1 MKVPR
6 LRLPVCGRARAAG
19 GMMLPVTPPP
29 PLTAEDS
36 AGAMPTAS
44 LWRELADGSARWGVR
59 LVVTVAIGVALA
71 GLVPI
76 LAYFLAATNP
86 AWNRGSGGV
95 SPEDGLIAFLVAMA
109 AGGYL
114 AACAWLWTRTGRR
127 RAVVGPVVLTIAI
140 AAATFTLGVL
150 VDDNLGGDQE
160 MVVLGLGLLAFAGVL
175 LVWLNAFRRRGPRWR
190 ALRDR
195 QDGLPDVRCPT
206 CNYRM
211 VGLTE
216 SRCPE
221 CGTGYTLDELIARQG
236 FGPAAPGPASQ
247 HVPPPPPAL
256 RSA

>member
-1 MKVPR
+1 
-6 LRLPVCGRARAAG
+6 
-19 GMMLPVTPPP
+19 MMAPVTPPP
-29 PLTAEDS
+29 PPPPGEHPA
-36 AGAMPTAS
+36 APPQPP
-44 LWRELADGSARWGVR
+44 LWRELADGAAPWGLR
-59 LVVTVAIGVALA
+59 LAVTVALGVALA

-86 AWNRGSGGV
+86 AWNRGSAGV
-95 SPEDGLIAFLVAMA
+95 YPEDGLIGFLVAMA

-127 RAVVGPVVLTIAI
+127 RAIVGPVVITIAI

-150 VDDNLGGDQE
+150 VDENLSGDQE
-160 MVVLGLGLLAFAGVL
+160 MVIIGLVLLASAGVM
-175 LVWLNAFRRRGPRWR
+175 LVWLSALRRRGPRWR

-206 CNYRM
+206 CDYRM

-221 CGTGYTLDELIARQG
+221 CGTTYTLDELIARQG
-236 FGPAAPGPASQ
+236 FAPPAPAPPAQ
-247 HVPPPPPAL
+247 HGPPPHPAL